1 MMTRTRGPLTGA
13 AKAPD
18 GVRSAATRTGSIGR
32 TLRAVAAR
40 RRVRIGAVASIALLT
55 AGLTAAP
62 ATAAPAAGTV
72 RSYQQCAD
80 SALRTTVVDDPGGSG
95 AGQRLSYV
103 VFTNTGTS
111 VCRLTGAPR
120 VAFVGHGDG
129 TQLGEPAASSAPA
142 GPFDVMLR
150 RGDAARAALQHTN
163 IDEGGG
169 PLDTACKAERADG
182 YRVYPP
188 HSDRSVFVAAPQW
201 ACGAKVH
208 WGTVS
213 AVDTVPVGTVRAGN
227 ACVNTAKVPAGAV
240 IGATEDVD
248 QDGLADTQFYGARDG
263 RYVYGIRTA
272 AGGVYTITDPLRGF
286 RVHGGWTVNTDSA
299 GGTITVI
306 DDQRTAK
313 LYNFR
318 GCRFIATQH
327 RNGEAYEFA
336 IGSAAKPGTG
346 VACNDQN
353 GGILPMR
360 ATAKKRSNGRYD
372 IVWTLI
378 RVSADGRTAVQ
389 DAAST
394 GVRWANLKASDPR
407 VAQAKGSFCFAA
419 LKVEASTE

>member
-1 MMTRTRGPLTGA
+1 MMTRHRGPLAGA

-18 GVRSAATRTGSIGR
+18 GDRSAAMRTGSIGR

-62 ATAAPAAGTV
+62 ATAAPAADTARG
-72 RSYQQCAD
+72 YQQCAD
-80 SALRTTVVDDPGGSG
+80 SALRTTVVDDPEGSG

-103 VFTNTGTS
+103 VFTNIGTK
-111 VCRLTGAPR
+111 VCRVTGAPR

-129 TQLGEPAASSAPA
+129 TQLGEPAESSEPAAP
-142 GPFDVMLR
+142 FVVMLR
-150 RGDAARAALQHTN
+150 HGDAARAALQHTN

-169 PLDTACKAERADG
+169 PLDTACQAERADG

-188 HSDRSVFVAAPQW
+188 HSTRSVFVASPQW

-213 AVDTVPVGTVRAGN
+213 AVDTVPVGTARAGK

-240 IGATEDVD
+240 IGRTEDVD
-248 QDGLADTQFYGARDG
+248 LDGLADTQFYGARKG
-263 RYVYGIRTA
+263 HLLYGIRTA
-272 AGGVYTITDPLRGF
+272 AGGVYTITDPLKGQRA
-286 RVHGGWTVNTDSA
+286 HSGWTVNTDSA

-306 DDQRTAK
+306 DDQRTAR
-313 LYNFR
+313 LYDFR

-327 RNGEAYEFA
+327 KSGGAYQFA
-336 IGSAAKPGTG
+336 IGSTAKPGTG

-360 ATAKKRSNGRYD
+360 ATARKRSNGRYD

-378 RVSADGRTAVQ
+378 QVSADGRTAVQ
-389 DAAST
+389 DPTST
-394 GVRWANLKASDPR
+394 DVRWANLKASDPR
-407 VAQAKGSFCFAA
+407 VAQARSSYCFAA
-419 LKVEASTE
+419 LKVEARTD